1 MNNILFFFTINKMNE
16 ILGQEENNN
25 PNKKVL
31 ASSDDMLMSRSEKR
45 ARIDREV
52 ATKRKEIRR
61 MLGFYLLM
69 SVITSSVFL
78 IITLNQNPYA

>member
-1 MNNILFFFTINKMNE
+1 MINILFFFTINKMNE

-25 PNKKVL
+25 SNKKVL
-31 ASSDDMLMSRSEKR
+31 ASSDDMLRSRSEKR

>member
-61 MLGFYLLM
+61 MLGFYLFM